1 MKICLCAGFNL
12 LDVSRITILTVLD
25 ILRESNIRDAVDG
38 IAPWSLVTCGIGMKM
53 SVVFVCSLPLL
64 FGGHLI
70 RQLSCRYFFVV
81 LFQFRHLLTFFAL
94 K

>member
-1 MKICLCAGFNL
+1 
-12 LDVSRITILTVLD
+12 
-25 ILRESNIRDAVDG
+25 
-38 IAPWSLVTCGIGMKM
+38 MKM